1 MPIVDNAQTTLAR
14 LNKVKSSR
22 DGVDEAKALEEL
34 LNELVQRSAP
44 IVQFSQNA
52 KVLTD
57 EGVKITKVSEIASAI
72 ETIKN
77 VSSRFQESPKSTT
90 LRQGKRWTGL
100 SSKLEAVSNKVAE
113 AQTKDWEVYFENNYF
128 GGPHPTQRSA
138 RLAPTPAN
146 EKAIKIYRELFL
158 QFVKYRS
165 KIPQDSADFAN
176 LRDLSEQLSQVS
188 FQEDVPASVKMF
200 FEATSSSSGASLDLL
215 TLDVIEW
222 LRNNN
227 LLTNYNVRAKY

>member
-1 MPIVDNAQTTLAR
+1 MPLVNNAQTTLAR
-14 LNKVKSSR
+14 LNKVKASR

-34 LNELVQRSAP
+34 HNELLQKSAP
-44 IVQFSQNA
+44 IILLSQNA
-52 KVLTD
+52 KVLNA
-57 EGVKITKVSEIASAI
+57 EGVKITKVTEIASAI
-72 ETIKN
+72 ETIKS

-100 SSKLEAVSNKVAE
+100 SSKLEAVTNKVNE

-128 GGPHPTQRSA
+128 GGPHPNQRSA
-138 RLAPTPAN
+138 TLAPTPAN
-146 EKAIKIYRELFL
+146 EKALKIYKELFL
-158 QFVKYRS
+158 QFAKYRS
-165 KIPQDSADFAN
+165 KIPQDSEDFAN
-176 LRDLSEQLSQVS
+176 LRSLSEQLSQVT
-188 FQEDVPASVKMF
+188 FQEDVPASVKKF

-215 TLDVIEW
+215 TIEVIEW

>member
-1 MPIVDNAQTTLAR
+1 MPLVDNAQKTLAR
-14 LNKVKSSR
+14 LNKVKASR

-34 LNELVQRSAP
+34 LNDILQKSAP
-44 IVQFSQNA
+44 IIQLSQNA
-52 KVLTD
+52 KVLKD
-57 EGVKITKVSEIASAI
+57 EGVKITKVTEIASAI

-100 SSKLEAVSNKVAE
+100 SSKLETVTTKVAE
-113 AQTKDWEVYFENNYF
+113 AQAKDWEVYFVNNYF

-146 EKAIKIYRELFL
+146 DKAIKIYKELFV

-176 LRDLSEQLSQVS
+176 LRDLSEQLSQVT
-188 FQEDVPASVKMF
+188 FQEDVPSSVKTF

-215 TLDVIEW
+215 TIEVIEW

>member
-1 MPIVDNAQTTLAR
+1 MSIVDNAQTTLAR
-14 LNKVKSSR
+14 LNKVKASR

-34 LNELVQRSAP
+34 LNELLQKSAP
-44 IVQFSQNA
+44 IIQLNQNA

-77 VSSRFQESPKSTT
+77 VSSKFQESSKSTT

-100 SSKLEAVSNKVAE
+100 SSKLEAVTNKVAE

-128 GGPHPTQRSA
+128 GGPNPTQRSA

-146 EKAIKIYRELFL
+146 DIAIKNYKELFL
-158 QFVKYRS
+158 QFAKYRS
-165 KIPQDSADFAN
+165 KIPQDSEDFAN
-176 LRDLSEQLSQVS
+176 LRYLSEQLSQVT
-188 FQEDVPASVKMF
+188 FQEDVPSSVKKF
-200 FEATSSSSGASLDLL
+200 FEATSSSTGASLDLL
-215 TLDVIEW
+215 TIEVIEW

>member
-1 MPIVDNAQTTLAR
+1 MPLVDNAQTTLAR
-14 LNKVKSSR
+14 LNKVKASR
-22 DGVDEAKALEEL
+22 DGVDEAKALEDL
-34 LNELVQRSAP
+34 LNELLQKSAP
-44 IVQFSQNA
+44 IIQLNQNA

-57 EGVKITKVSEIASAI
+57 EGVKITKVFEIASAI

-77 VSSRFQESPKSTT
+77 VSTRFQESPKSTT

-113 AQTKDWEVYFENNYF
+113 AQTKDWGVYFENNYF

-158 QFVKYRS
+158 QFAKYRS
-165 KIPQDSADFAN
+165 KIPQDSEDFAN

-188 FQEDVPASVKMF
+188 FQEDVPVSVKMF
-200 FEATSSSSGASLDLL
+200 FEATSSSSGASLDIL
-215 TLDVIEW
+215 TIDVIEW